1 MYWKKKIKSILVYTK
16 NLLTIVKKKLQID
29 TAPCIMKIIKLAI
42 ITNFFANLTM
52 VMPTHSKAAY
62 LALWKYWKIK
72 LFLLQHC
79 DLFLLERRASGTK
92 TTVCYTRMATLLHTL
107 ELQYHA
113 NL

>member
-1 MYWKKKIKSILVYTK
+1 
-16 NLLTIVKKKLQID
+16 
-29 TAPCIMKIIKLAI
+29 
-42 ITNFFANLTM
+42 
-52 VMPTHSKAAY
+52 MPTHGKAAY

-72 LFLLQHC
+72 LFLLQRC

-92 TTVCYTRMATLLHTL
+92 TTVCYTGMATLAHTL